1 MQAARLPEDPML
13 PPKASKPA
21 MKNAGIYVAEDV
33 LIRAHAIARSERV
46 KSTNALIGSFLAF
59 AVDLFPL
66 LKPMR
71 SQIQQMADE
80 EGCTYAEA
88 VALLVERGLKHRK

>member
-1 MQAARLPEDPML
+1 
-13 PPKASKPA
+13 
-21 MKNAGIYVAEDV
+21 MKNTGVYVAEDV
-33 LIRAHAIARSERV
+33 LFRAHSIAKSEKV
-46 KSTNALIGSFLAF
+46 KSRNKLLGYFLTF

-71 SQIQQMADE
+71 EQVEAFAAA

-88 VALLVERGLKHRK
+88 VALLVEKGLKSKK